1 MSYHALAM
9 TLQFLFIHKIKIPI
23 MLKSI
28 LILLFAAVNTG
39 LMAVPFSSEPEI
51 PVRISP
57 SNKWI
62 IIDKAGWKSPKLEV
76 SIQSVDGTTLINEN
90 IRTSTRYNLK
100 NVPEG
105 KYILQLEDDQKIR
118 IQYLQVSNDMMF
130 STGISTVYKPH
141 TIINANHIDMNLMTQ
156 GQPAEVSI
164 LDAESKAVFTEKITN
179 EVSVTRRYNISQLP
193 EGEYTMVV
201 KMSDQQFH
209 KPFSI

>member
-1 MSYHALAM
+1 MS
-9 TLQFLFIHKIKIPI
+9 
-23 MLKSI
+23 KSI

-39 LMAVPFSSEPEI
+39 LMAVPVSSVPEI

-62 IIDKAGWKSPKLEV
+62 IIDKTGWKSPKLEV
-76 SIQSVDGTTLINEN
+76 SIQSTDGTTLVSEN

-105 KYILQLEDDQKIR
+105 KYILQLEDNQRIR
-118 IQYLQVSNDMMF
+118 IQHLQVSNDMLF
-130 STGISTVYKPH
+130 SMGITIIYKPH
-141 TIINANHIDMNLMTQ
+141 TTIDANHIDMNLMTQ

-164 LDAESKAVFTEKITN
+164 FDSESKIIYTEKITN

-193 EGEYTMVV
+193 EGEYTMIV
-201 KMSDQQFH
+201 KMSDQQFT
-209 KPFSI
+209 KPFTI